1 MSDQGSPPPRGRS
14 PAVTGGGLQVGRV
27 LGVPIVVQPLW
38 FVIVVVIAA
47 SFGPEVQRQVP
58 SLSHAASYAV
68 SLVFVLLLYG
78 SVLVHEISHVAVA
91 KAFGMQVRRIVLQLL
106 GGVSEVVEEQ
116 PGKPSREGLVA
127 AVGPITS
134 LILGLIGLAVA
145 RNLDHGTV
153 SWLIAQEFA
162 IANLFVAGFNAL
174 PGLPL
179 DGGRVLRAVLW
190 RVTSDK
196 ARGTLAAGWV
206 GRALAV
212 GVVGVAI
219 AKPHGWGNTT
229 LGALYLFVI
238 AMFIWTNA
246 TIAIAQA
253 KVTGVLPRLDIR
265 SLTRRA
271 MPVAAE
277 LPVAEAV
284 RRAREAGAR
293 ALVVVDG
300 LGKPSGLVSE
310 AAVSALPE
318 QRQPWVAI
326 SDLARPVDPSLV
338 LRTDMNGESL
348 LQAVQSTPATEYLVV
363 DNVGAICG
371 VLSRIDLV
379 AALQAAG
386 LR

>member
-1 MSDQGSPPPRGRS
+1 
-14 PAVTGGGLQVGRV
+14 VQVGRI
-27 LGVPIVVQPLW
+27 LGVPIVIQPLW
-38 FVIVVVIAA
+38 FVIVIVIAV

-58 SLSHAASYAV
+58 SLSSTGAYAV

-91 KAFGMQVRRIVLQLL
+91 KAFGMEVRRIVLQML
-106 GGVSEVVEEQ
+106 GGVSEVVEEH
-116 PGKPSREGLVA
+116 PGKPGREGLVA

-134 LILGLIGLAVA
+134 FILGLVGLAVE
-145 RNLDHGTV
+145 RNLDQGTV
-153 SWLIAQEFA
+153 AWAIAYEFW
-162 IANLFVAGFNAL
+162 IANLFVAAFNAL

-179 DGGRVLRAVLW
+179 DGGRVLRSLLW
-190 RVTSDK
+190 HITHDK

-206 GRALAV
+206 GRGLAV
-212 GVVGVAI
+212 AVVVVAV
-219 AKPHGWGNTT
+219 AKPHGWGDTT
-229 LGALYLFVI
+229 VGALYLVII

-246 TIAIAQA
+246 TVAIAQA
-253 KVTGVLPRLDIR
+253 KVTGVLPTLDIR
-265 SLTRRA
+265 SMTRRA

-293 ALVVVDG
+293 ALVVVDS

-310 AAVSALPE
+310 AAVSALPP

-326 SDLARPVDPSLV
+326 SDLARPVDPALV
-338 LRTDMNGESL
+338 LRTDMNGEAL
-348 LQAVQSTPATEYLVV
+348 LQAVQEAPATEYLVV

-371 VLSRIDLV
+371 VLARIDLV

>member
-1 MSDQGSPPPRGRS
+1 MSDQGSPAQRPTPAMRG
-14 PAVTGGGLQVGRV
+14 GIQVGRV
-27 LGVPIVVQPLW
+27 LGVPIVVRPLW
-38 FVIVVVIAA
+38 FLIVIVIAA
-47 SFGPEVQRQVP
+47 SFGPTIEDQVP
-58 SLSHAASYAV
+58 SLSHTGAYVV

-91 KAFGMQVRRIVLQLL
+91 KAFGMEVRRIVLQLL

-116 PGKPSREGLVA
+116 PGKPEREGLVA
-127 AVGPITS
+127 AVGPLTS
-134 LILGLIGLAVA
+134 FLLGLIGLAVA
-145 RNLDHGTV
+145 RNLDHGSV
-153 SWLIAQEFA
+153 AWVIAQEFW
-162 IANLFVAGFNAL
+162 IANVFVAAFNAL

-190 RVTSDK
+190 RVTDNK
-196 ARGTLAAGWV
+196 ARGTLAAGWI
-206 GRALAV
+206 GRGLAV
-212 GVVGVAI
+212 AIVVVAVV
-219 AKPHGWGNTT
+219 KPHGWGDTT
-229 LGALYLFVI
+229 LGALYLVII

-271 MPVAAE
+271 MPVSAE

-310 AAVSALPE
+310 AAVSALPA

-326 SDLARPVDPSLV
+326 SDLARPVDPTLV
-338 LRTDMNGESL
+338 LRTDMNGEAL
-348 LQAVQSTPATEYLVV
+348 LQAVQSAPATEYLVV

-371 VLSRIDLV
+371 VLARIDLV

>member
-1 MSDQGSPPPRGRS
+1 MSEQGSS
-14 PAVTGGGLQVGRV
+14 PQRQAPAFRNGIQIGRV
-27 LGVPIVVQPLW
+27 LGVPIIVQPLW
-38 FVIVVVIAA
+38 FLIVVVIAA
-47 SFGPEVQRQVP
+47 SFGPTVENQVP
-58 SLSHAASYAV
+58 SLSHAGAYAV

-91 KAFGMQVRRIVLQLL
+91 KSLGMQVRRIVLQLL
-106 GGVSEVVEEQ
+106 GGVSEVVEEH
-116 PGKPSREGLVA
+116 PGKPGREGLVA
-127 AVGPITS
+127 AVGPMTS
-134 LILGLIGLAVA
+134 FILGSIGWAVA
-145 RNLDHGTV
+145 QALHDGTV
-153 SWLIAQEFA
+153 AWVIVYEFA

-179 DGGRVLRAVLW
+179 DGGRVLRSVLW
-190 RVTSDK
+190 HFTHDK
-196 ARGTLAAGWV
+196 ARGTLAAGWI
-206 GRALAV
+206 GRGLAV
-212 GVVGVAI
+212 AIVVVAVV
-219 AKPHGWGNTT
+219 KPHGWGDTT
-229 LGALYLFVI
+229 LGALYLVII

-293 ALVVVDG
+293 ALVVVDS

-310 AAVSALPE
+310 AAVSALPA

-326 SDLARPVDPSLV
+326 SDLARPVDPTLV
-338 LRTDMNGESL
+338 LRTDMNGEAL
-348 LQAVQSTPATEYLVV
+348 LQAVQAAPATEYLVV
-363 DNVGAICG
+363 DNLGAICG
-371 VLSRIDLV
+371 VLARIDLV

>member
-1 MSDQGSPPPRGRS
+1 MSEQGSPRRRPT
-14 PAVTGGGLQVGRV
+14 PAAGAGVQVGRV
-27 LGVPIVVQPLW
+27 LGVPIVIQPLW
-38 FVIVVVIAA
+38 FLIVVLIAI
-47 SFGPEVQRQVP
+47 SFGPEVERQVP
-58 SLSHAASYAV
+58 SLSHAGAYVV
-68 SLVFVLLLYG
+68 SSVFVLLLYG
-78 SVLVHEISHVAVA
+78 SVLVHEISHTVVA
-91 KAFGMQVRRIVLQLL
+91 KALGMEVRRIVLQML
-106 GGVSEVVEEQ
+106 GGVSEVVEEH
-116 PGKPSREGLVA
+116 PGKPGREGLVA
-127 AVGPITS
+127 AVGPLTS
-134 LILGLIGLAVA
+134 FILGLVGLAVERSLA
-145 RNLDHGTV
+145 HGTV
-153 SWLIAQEFA
+153 AWVIAYEFA
-162 IANLFVAGFNAL
+162 IANLFVAAFNAL

-179 DGGRVLRAVLW
+179 DGGRVLRSLLW
-190 RVTSDK
+190 HVTHDK
-196 ARGTLAAGWV
+196 ARGTLAAGWA
-206 GRALAV
+206 GRGLAV
-212 GVVGVAI
+212 AIVVVAVV
-219 AKPHGWGNTT
+219 KPHGLGDTT
-229 LGALYLFVI
+229 LGALYFIVI

-265 SLTRRA
+265 SMTRRA

-363 DNVGAICG
+363 DNVGAVCG

>member
-1 MSDQGSPPPRGRS
+1 MSDQGSPQPRPT
-14 PAVTGGGLQVGRV
+14 PAAGAGIHVGRV
-27 LGVPIVVQPLW
+27 LGVPIVIQPLW
-38 FVIVVVIAA
+38 FLIVVVIAA
-47 SFGPEVQRQVP
+47 SFGPEVERQVP
-58 SLSHAASYAV
+58 SLSHAGAYAV

-91 KAFGMQVRRIVLQLL
+91 KALGMQVRRIVLQML

-127 AVGPITS
+127 AVGPLTS
-134 LILGLIGLAVA
+134 LVLGAIGWVVA
-145 RNLDHGTV
+145 HTLTQGTV
-153 SWLIAQEFA
+153 PWVIAYEFA
-162 IANLFVAGFNAL
+162 FANLFVAAFNAL

-190 RVTSDK
+190 RVTADK

-206 GRALAV
+206 GRGLAV
-212 GVVGVAI
+212 AIVVAAV
-219 AKPHGWGNTT
+219 AKPHGFGDTT
-229 LGALYLFVI
+229 LGALYFVVI

-265 SLTRRA
+265 AMTRRA
-271 MPVAAE
+271 MPVSAE

-284 RRAREAGAR
+284 RRARDAGAR

-310 AAVSALPE
+310 AAVTALPA

-338 LRTDMNGESL
+338 LRTDMNGEAL
-348 LQAVQSTPATEYLVV
+348 LQAVQATPATEYLVV
-363 DNVGAICG
+363 DTVGAICG

>member
-1 MSDQGSPPPRGRS
+1 MSEQGSPPQRPAPAMRS
-14 PAVTGGGLQVGRV
+14 GIQVGRV

-38 FVIVVVIAA
+38 FLIVVVIAV
-47 SFGPEVQRQVP
+47 SFGPTVENQVP
-58 SLSHAASYAV
+58 SLSHTGAYVV

-78 SVLVHEISHVAVA
+78 SVLLHEISHVAVA
-91 KAFGMQVRRIVLQLL
+91 KALGMQVRRIVLQLL
-106 GGVSEVVEEQ
+106 GGVSEVVEEH
-116 PGKPSREGLVA
+116 PGKPAREGLVA
-127 AVGPITS
+127 AVGPMTS
-134 LILGLIGLAVA
+134 FILGSIGYAVA
-145 RNLDHGTV
+145 HELHHGTV
-153 SWLIAQEFA
+153 AWVIVYEFA
-162 IANLFVAGFNAL
+162 IANLFVAAFNAL

-190 RVTSDK
+190 RLTADK
-196 ARGTLAAGWV
+196 ARGTLAAGWI
-206 GRALAV
+206 GRGLAV
-212 GVVGVAI
+212 AIVVI
-219 AKPHGWGNTT
+219 AVVKPHGWGDTT
-229 LGALYLFVI
+229 LGALYLVII

-265 SLTRRA
+265 AMTRRA

-293 ALVVVDG
+293 ALVVVDS

-310 AAVSALPE
+310 AAVSALPA

-326 SDLARPVDPSLV
+326 SDLARPVDPTLV
-338 LRTDMNGESL
+338 LRTDMNGEAL
-348 LQAVQSTPATEYLVV
+348 LQAVQAAPATEYLVV
-363 DNVGAICG
+363 DNLGAICG
-371 VLSRIDLV
+371 VLARIDLV